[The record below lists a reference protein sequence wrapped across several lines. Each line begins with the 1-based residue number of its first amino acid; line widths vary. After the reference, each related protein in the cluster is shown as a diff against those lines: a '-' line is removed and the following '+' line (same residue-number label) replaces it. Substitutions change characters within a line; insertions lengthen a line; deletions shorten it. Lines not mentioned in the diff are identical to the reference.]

1 LYSKGRLAGDDLGE
15 GGAHA
20 KEAEK
25 LLAEFGEFAV
35 TGGGV
40 GLGVDLGVGLALTWP
55 FLETA
60 AGD

>member
-1 LYSKGRLAGDDLGE
+1 LYSKGRVAGDDLGE

-25 LLAEFGEFAV
+25 LLAEFGEIAV

-40 GLGVDLGVGLALTWP
+40 GLGVDLGVDLGVS
-55 FLETA
+55 
-60 AGD
+60 